1 MYQRILVPL
10 DGSAF
15 AEQALHHAQRVAQA
29 GQSEIHLLSV
39 APLLE
44 DQSLAAVDLYPVYVY
59 REYLVDHNVEME
71 RITTE
76 LQGYLE
82 QISTQMKQAGFLA
95 TPVIRFGQPADE
107 IITYAAKSGCDLIVM
122 STHGRSGIGRWVY
135 GSVAD
140 KVLRSSAIPVLLVRA
155 LEAVSKPRQA
165 R

>member
-15 AEQALHHAQRVAQA
+15 AEQALNHAQHVALA

-44 DQSLAAVDLYPVYVY
+44 DQSLAVVDLYPVYVY
-59 REYLVDHNVEME
+59 RDYLVDHNMELE

-76 LQGYLE
+76 LNGYLD
-82 QISTQMKQAGFLA
+82 QLSARVKAAGFKA
-95 TPVIRFGQPADE
+95 VAAIRFGQPADE
-107 IITYAAKSGCDLIVM
+107 IIAYAAKSGCDLIAM

-140 KVLRSSAIPVLLVRA
+140 KVLRSSSIPVLLVRA
-155 LEAVSKPRQA
+155 KDANR
-165 R
+165 

>member
-15 AEQALHHAQRVAQA
+15 AEQALHHAQQVAQP

-44 DQSLAAVDLYPVYVY
+44 DQSLAVVDLYPVYVY
-59 REYLVDHNVEME
+59 RDYLVDHNVEMD

-76 LQGYLE
+76 LAGYLE
-82 QISTQMKQAGFLA
+82 QVSARVQAAGFKA
-95 TPVIRFGQPADE
+95 VPAIRFGQPAEE
-107 IITYAAKSGCDLIVM
+107 IITYAAKSGCDLIAM

-140 KVLRSSAIPVLLVRA
+140 KVLRSSSIPVLLVRA
-155 LEAVSKPRQA
+155 QEAGAKPA
-165 R
+165 

>member
-15 AEQALHHAQRVAQA
+15 AEQALHHAQQMAQPDA
-29 GQSEIHLLSV
+29 TEIHLLSV

-44 DQSLAAVDLYPVYVY
+44 DQSLAVVDLYPVYIY
-59 REYLVDHNVEME
+59 RDYLVDHNAEME
-71 RITTE
+71 RVNAE

-82 QISTQMKQAGFLA
+82 QVCARLRPAGLKAVFS
-95 TPVIRFGQPADE
+95 IRFGQPADE
-107 IITYAAKSGCDLIVM
+107 IIAYAAKANCDLIVM

-140 KVLRSSAIPVLLVRA
+140 KVLRSSTNPVLLVRA
-155 LEAVSKPRQA
+155 KDADNNPA
-165 R
+165 

>member
-1 MYQRILVPL
+1 MYRRILVPL

-15 AEQALHHAQRVAQA
+15 AEQALNHAQHVALA

-44 DQSLAAVDLYPVYVY
+44 DQSLAVVDLYPVYVY
-59 REYLVDHNVEME
+59 RDYLVDHNMELE

-76 LQGYLE
+76 LNGYLD
-82 QISTQMKQAGFLA
+82 QLSARVQAAGYKA
-95 TPVIRFGQPADE
+95 VSAIRFGQPADE
-107 IITYAAKSGCDLIVM
+107 IITYAAKSGCDLIAM

-140 KVLRSSAIPVLLVRA
+140 KVLHAAQIPLVLVRA
-155 LEAVSKPRQA
+155 R
-165 R
+165 

>member
-15 AEQALHHAQRVAQA
+15 AEQALNHAQHVALA

-44 DQSLAAVDLYPVYVY
+44 DQSLAVVDLYPVYVY
-59 REYLVDHNVEME
+59 RDYLVDHNMELE

-76 LQGYLE
+76 LNGYLD
-82 QISTQMKQAGFLA
+82 QLSARVQGAGYKA
-95 TPVIRFGQPADE
+95 VSAIRFGQPADE
-107 IITYAAKSGCDLIVM
+107 IIAYAAKSGCDLIAM

-140 KVLRSSAIPVLLVRA
+140 KVLRSSSIPVLLVRA
-155 LEAVSKPRQA
+155 KDANS
-165 R
+165 